1 MQLRSPS
8 RFCAQRPKRADC
20 QLEWS
25 FYLGT
30 IGLGRI
36 ELGREED
43 RSQRFP
49 NVAIALCKC
58 TCHTIDQSG
67 RRIIRNKV
75 AHKLGSDEFGCRRIV
90 GQDIEYHQ
98 AVFESASRGN
108 LMAQNDLL
116 AIVVRASIKEKLAC
130 VFT

>member
-1 MQLRSPS
+1 MQLWSPS
-8 RFCAQRPKRADC
+8 RFRAQRPERADC

-49 NVAIALCKC
+49 YVAIALCKC
-58 TCHTIDQSG
+58 TCHAIDQRG
-67 RRIIRNKV
+67 RGIIRNKV

-90 GQDIEYHQ
+90 GQDIEHHQ
-98 AVFESASRGN
+98 AVFESASRRN

-116 AIVVRASIKEKLAC
+116 AIIVRASIKEKLPR
-130 VFT
+130 V